1 MPQEMK
7 KVNGRWVVTGSPQ
20 SSDLVPF
27 VKPKAAA
34 VKPAAGPKPAAKP
47 KAKPWWAKLG
57 NDALYELKQLAAPP
71 LQRNPLREV
80 QRAAT
85 SPLAR
90 AVPQQLGLAT
100 VGAVDNTNR
109 MAYSLYQRHVQK
121 KPKADPSACR
131 FGEALDSY
139 VDTAYRVL
147 GATPPS
153 QMSTGQREADLT
165 RRSLALNAGLG
176 LIPGAGLGALGA
188 TTGLGTA
195 VRGAGA
201 FALNELASNY
211 LDDNT
216 GGNIVNLIN
225 QLSGASLPGAVDVGN
240 ADMVDS
246 ANQSLVP
253 NTAAGLVLGGV
264 VGGGASAFRNIQRR
278 TRAGRDIEVVQRA
291 RATQEDAGLIEKAE
305 DGSYRFTE
313 QARQPIE
320 PVKVEDV
327 APAPAQAAPA
337 ISPMDEFK
345 AANAAL
351 EEQL

>member
-1 MPQEMK
+1 M
-7 KVNGRWVVTGSPQ
+7 
-20 SSDLVPF
+20 
-27 VKPKAAA
+27 
-34 VKPAAGPKPAAKP
+34 
-47 KAKPWWAKLG
+47 
-57 NDALYELKQLAAPP
+57 
-71 LQRNPLREV
+71 
-80 QRAAT
+80 
-85 SPLAR
+85 
-90 AVPQQLGLAT
+90 PQQLGLAT

-121 KPKADPSACR
+121 KPKADPSAGR

-153 QMSTGQREADLT
+153 QMSAGQLEADLT

-211 LDDNT
+211 LDHNT

-320 PVKVEDV
+320 PVKVEDATP

-351 EEQL
+351 EEQLGMRLPRRPRQPTPPRALARRNQATSLRTT